1 MIFGCIERHTFIS
14 RTHATLECPRCGKK
28 SIDIK
33 RIMEIGDKVKV
44 VKMSD
49 DKFGGKHP
57 NGIES
62 GYVVYGTIVNPVEVG
77 SFLYLNKASGDAYGY
92 FHTSEITK
100 IIDENHFKT
109 RNSTYKITKF
119 ES

>member
-1 MIFGCIERHTFIS
+1 M
-14 RTHATLECPRCGKK
+14 K
-28 SIDIK
+28 
-33 RIMEIGDKVKV
+33 IGDKVKV

-49 DKFGGKHP
+49 DKFNGNHP

-62 GYVVYGTIVNPVEVG
+62 GHVVYGEIVRPVEVG
-77 SFLYLNKASGDAYGY
+77 SFLYLLKVTGSSHGF